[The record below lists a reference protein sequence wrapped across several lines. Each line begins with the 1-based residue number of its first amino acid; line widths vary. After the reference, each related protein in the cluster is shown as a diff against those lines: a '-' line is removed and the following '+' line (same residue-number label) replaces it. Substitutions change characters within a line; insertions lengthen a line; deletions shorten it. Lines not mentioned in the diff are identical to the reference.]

1 VQAFFKTDTGAGG
14 PLVLRPIKSGKF
26 IQSNPRSKLPP
37 DLQRIWMIARK
48 QDKYSQATNSEFSF
62 LPEEMDKL
70 YAQTAADPQ
79 PLGKKPLIVL
89 TRDEAFDRAPQG
101 MSVAELN
108 NDRKNL
114 QAKLATLS
122 ANSKL
127 ETVKDSGREI
137 HLNQPDVVAAAIR
150 EVVQAAKTRASLK
163 EVEGPLQ

>member
-1 VQAFFKTDTGAGG
+1 
-14 PLVLRPIKSGKF
+14 
-26 IQSNPRSKLPP
+26 
-37 DLQRIWMIARK
+37 
-48 QDKYSQATNSEFSF
+48 
-62 LPEEMDKL
+62 MDKL